1 MGKIII
7 LIFSALVLFANEN
20 PLSKCNECHNN
31 FKAPPYKKVYRHYL
45 VKYSSK
51 IRVKKAMIDFLTAPA
66 YEKSA
71 LSRGMKQRY
80 NPDEHLVFE
89 KKIITKAVKAL
100 VKKEDIIQRL
110 KLKP

>member
-1 MGKIII
+1 M
-7 LIFSALVLFANEN
+7 IFSAVVLFANEN
-20 PLSKCNECHNN
+20 PLSKCNECHNS

-45 VKYSSK
+45 VKYGSK
-51 IRVKKAMIDFLTAPA
+51 TRVEKAMVDFLTAPS

-80 NPDEHLVFE
+80 NPDEHLIFE
-89 KKIITKAVKAL
+89 EKVITKAVKAL
-100 VKKEDIIQRL
+100 IEREDMIKRL